1 MTKYRIVFIS
11 LLTSLAFGCATSD
24 DVAAV
29 GRAAVNTGLVAASV
43 AAGGSGS
50 LRPENC
56 ELAKS
61 EYERNDCQRR
71 NSEIKAARER

>member
-1 MTKYRIVFIS
+1 MNMYRIAFIS
-11 LLTSLAFGCATSD
+11 LLTPIASGCATSD

-43 AAGGSGS
+43 AAGGTGS
-50 LRPENC
+50 FIPENC

-61 EYERNDCQRR
+61 EYERGDCQRR
-71 NSEIKAARER
+71 NREIEAARSR